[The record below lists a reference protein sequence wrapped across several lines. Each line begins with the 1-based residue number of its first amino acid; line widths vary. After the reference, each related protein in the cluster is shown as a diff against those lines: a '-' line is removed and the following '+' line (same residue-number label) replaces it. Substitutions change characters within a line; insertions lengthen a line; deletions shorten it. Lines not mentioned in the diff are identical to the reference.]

1 MNINVTTIYVS
12 SRKIFPCL
20 TLLLI
25 VALAMALYVPFL
37 SNGLVF
43 DDRGLFTSMMVY
55 DSALLPFNLQP
66 RTFPYFTLG
75 LIQVLS
81 GSIEVNRIFNISL
94 HLACAF
100 TLFFLLRDLLRQ
112 AVRASNSQRIDFR
125 PDPKRV
131 QLLAGLGA
139 GIFTIHPI
147 AVYGVAYLAQRTIL
161 FATLFSLL
169 SLCFYRRAFEKNRVA
184 DFFTAAL
191 FYSMAIFSKQHAIM
205 LPLAAVFLA
214 ALYEQNL
221 RLVYKRILLYLVLC
235 LPAAWLVLSMTTQVV
250 ASSYEPSVGAMV
262 AQMNKA
268 ILLQLQHETA
278 ILDQP
283 SGRWLVSI
291 LMQAGFFFDYFFYW
305 MVPDVRVL
313 SVDMRFNFVD
323 IWFSWTT
330 YLKAFFFFLSPLIA
344 IYFLRKKGLIALFC
358 CGFLYSWFLFL
369 TELAAV
375 RFQEP
380 FVLYRSYL
388 WAPGYF
394 IMLVA
399 VCAHFSSRWL
409 AIAATPLLIICF
421 LLARDRLHSF
431 VDESALWKDAAQKL
445 TSTEL
450 VGSDRIFYNRGNAY
464 LAEKKYAEAI
474 ADYSLMIQRNPTF
487 PYAYY
492 NRSLAYLSLKQ
503 NKEALADV
511 DSSLS
516 LEPNNAATM
525 YTRGFILEGQECFEQ
540 ARNAYATSL
549 ALGNLVAKLK
559 LADLNKKNATRKSV
573 KQATEIGACPD

>member
-1 MNINVTTIYVS
+1 MYNRKVFPILVLLCITILATT
-12 SRKIFPCL
+12 
-20 TLLLI
+20 
-25 VALAMALYVPFL
+25 LYFPFL
-37 SNGLVF
+37 GNGLVF
-43 DDRGLFTSMMVY
+43 DDHGLFTSMMVY
-55 DSALLPFNLQP
+55 DSAQLPFNLQP

-75 LIQVLS
+75 LIHVLS
-81 GSIEVNRIFNISL
+81 GSIEVNRIFSITL

-100 TLFFLLRDLLRQ
+100 TLFLLLRDLLQQ
-112 AVRASNSQRIDFR
+112 AIRESNFQHIDIG
-125 PDPKRV
+125 PDPARA
-131 QLLAGLGA
+131 QLLAGLCA
-139 GIFTIHPI
+139 CIFTIHPI

-169 SLCFYRRAFEKNRVA
+169 SLWFYRRAFEKNRVA
-184 DFFTAAL
+184 DLFTAAL

-205 LPLAAVFLA
+205 LPLTGIFLT
-214 ALYEQNL
+214 ALYQRNFGSI
-221 RLVYKRILLYLVLC
+221 YKRISLYLVLC
-235 LPAAWLVLSMTTQVV
+235 FPAAWLVLSMTTQVV
-250 ASSYEPSVGAMV
+250 ATSYEPSVGAMV

-268 ILLQLQHETA
+268 VVLQHETA

-283 SGRWLVSI
+283 WGRWLVSI

-305 MVPDVRVL
+305 IVPDVRVL
-313 SVDMRFNFVD
+313 SADMRFDFVD

-330 YLKAFFFFLSPLIA
+330 YLKAILFFLSPLIA

-409 AIAATPLLIICF
+409 MIAATPLLIICF

-431 VDESALWKDAAQKL
+431 SDESALWKDAAQKL

-492 NRSLAYLSLKQ
+492 NRGLAYSFLKQ

-511 DSSLS
+511 DYSLS
-516 LEPNNAATM
+516 LDPNNAAAM
-525 YTRGFILEGQECFEQ
+525 YARGFILEEQGCFEQ

-549 ALGNLVAKLK
+549 ALGNRIAKLK
-559 LADLNKKNATRKSV
+559 LGDLDKKSATHKSV
-573 KQATEIGACPD
+573 KQGTEIGACPD

>member
-1 MNINVTTIYVS
+1 MYKHRIIPALVLSLMV
-12 SRKIFPCL
+12 L
-20 TLLLI
+20 
-25 VALAMALYVPFL
+25 LAMALYVPFL

-81 GSIEVNRIFNISL
+81 GSIEANRIFNISL

-100 TLFFLLRDLLRQ
+100 TLFFLLRDLLQQ
-112 AVRASNSQRIDFR
+112 AIRESNSQRIDNR
-125 PDPKRV
+125 PDHIRA
-131 QLLAGLGA
+131 QLLAGLA
-139 GIFTIHPI
+139 ACIFTIHPI

-169 SLCFYRRAFEKNRVA
+169 SLFFYRRAFEKNRVA
-184 DFFTAAL
+184 DLFTAAL

-205 LPLAAVFLA
+205 LPLAAVFLTA
-214 ALYEQNL
+214 MYQQNF
-221 RLVYKRILLYLVLC
+221 RLVYKRISLYLVLC

-250 ASSYEPSVGAMV
+250 ASSYEPSIGAMV
-262 AQMNKA
+262 AQMNEA
-268 ILLQLQHETA
+268 ILLQHETA

-283 SGRWLVSI
+283 WGRWLVSI
-291 LMQAGFFFDYFFYW
+291 LMQAGFFFDYLFYW
-305 MVPDVRVL
+305 VVPDVRVL

-330 YLKAFFFFLSPLIA
+330 YLKAFFFFLSPLMA
-344 IYFLRKKGLIALFC
+344 IYFLRKKGLTALFF
-358 CGFLYSWFLFL
+358 CGFLYCWFLFL

-421 LLARDRLHSF
+421 LLALDRLHSF
-431 VDESALWKDAAQKL
+431 SDESALWKDAAQKL
-445 TSTEL
+445 TSTEV

-492 NRSLAYLSLKQ
+492 NRGLAYLSLKQ

-511 DSSLS
+511 DYTLS
-516 LEPNNAATM
+516 LEPNYAAAM
-525 YTRGFILEGQECFEQ
+525 YTRGFILEEQGCFEQ
-540 ARNAYATSL
+540 ARNAYAASL
-549 ALGNLVAKLK
+549 ALGNRIAKLK
-559 LADLNKKNATRKSV
+559 LGDLDKKNATRRSV
-573 KQATEIGACPD
+573 KQVTEIGACPD